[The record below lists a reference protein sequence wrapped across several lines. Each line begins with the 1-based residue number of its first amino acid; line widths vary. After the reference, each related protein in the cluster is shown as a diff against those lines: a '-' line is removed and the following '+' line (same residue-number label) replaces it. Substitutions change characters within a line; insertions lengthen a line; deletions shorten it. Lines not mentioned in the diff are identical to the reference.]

1 MIELKNIEFLWLLIL
16 LIPMIYLLKQ
26 KSDIFNNIFAKDV
39 LKRVQLSNRGLSKRT
54 RGIFMIIAFIFS
66 ILALSRPVINNGQIK
81 VKSSF
86 INMIVAIDMSKS
98 MFATDIYPSRFE
110 FAKMKFFD
118 LLKYLKNTKV
128 ALIGFSSKTFL
139 ISPLTEDFHTLKFLT
154 KNLSIDSLSLKGT
167 DILNTLKTANEMFG
181 NNNKKALLLLT
192 DGSDQN
198 DFSKEIDY
206 AKTHNIVVYIYN
218 IGTSKGGMIKNENRT
233 ILKDKNGNIVIVTL
247 NKKIKNLA
255 LNTNGAYMKYSL
267 KKDDIKLLAQTIQN
281 QFKAKKESQNTIND
295 TRELFYIPLAL
306 SVLFTFMALFGLI
319 NRTNKTNQ

>member
-1 MIELKNIEFLWLLIL
+1 MRLACCFNNFE
-16 LIPMIYLLKQ
+16 
-26 KSDIFNNIFAKDV
+26 KSDIK
-39 LKRVQLSNRGLSKRT
+39 LPKKT
-54 RGIFMIIAFIFS
+54 RDIFMIIAFIFS

-128 ALIGFSSKTFL
+128 ALIGFSSRTFL

-154 KNLSIDSLSLKGT
+154 KNLSVNSLSLKGT

-192 DGSDQN
+192 DGSDQTN
-198 DFSKEIDY
+198 FSKEIDY

-218 IGTSKGGMIKNENRT
+218 IGTIKAPPPIPSIEAIIDIMKTAINSK
-233 ILKDKNGNIVIVTL
+233 ILFF
-247 NKKIKNLA
+247 
-255 LNTNGAYMKYSL
+255 
-267 KKDDIKLLAQTIQN
+267 LLISAI
-281 QFKAKKESQNTIND
+281 
-295 TRELFYIPLAL
+295 
-306 SVLFTFMALFGLI
+306 
-319 NRTNKTNQ
+319 